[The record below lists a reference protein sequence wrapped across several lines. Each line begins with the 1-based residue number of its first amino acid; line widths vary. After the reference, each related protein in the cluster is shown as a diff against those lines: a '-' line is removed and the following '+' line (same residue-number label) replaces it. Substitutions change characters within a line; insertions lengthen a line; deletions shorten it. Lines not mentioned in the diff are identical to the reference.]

1 MNASYT
7 IRNATDVLRA
17 LSGAGR
23 LRERERWPRER
34 LEAYQRRRLS
44 ELVEHASTHS
54 PFYRALYGGRIRAI
68 DVRLEQLP
76 TVTKAMMMDH
86 LDDFV
91 TDPRLKRPDLE
102 NQLRLVGAADDLFLG
117 EYRVMASSGSS
128 GRKGIYVYDRAAWRA
143 FIGGALR
150 WSRMMGIAPRL
161 PRRRRLA
168 QVAAPDAKHMTF
180 RGAAS
185 MSIGLFKPIR
195 LSATRP
201 IDELVAELN
210 RHQPDALTG
219 YPSIVDLLA
228 AEQLGGRLQIS
239 PSVIS
244 TTSEVRTDQMT
255 ARIREAWGVE
265 PFNCL
270 GLTETGIT
278 AADCSHHRGLH
289 IFEDRCIFEVVD
301 EQGRPVPPGQPGHK
315 VFVTNLDNRTQ
326 PFIRFEVTDLITV
339 DDAPCPCGRTFR
351 RITAIEGRSDDIVE
365 LPRDGGGTIKV
376 HPIQIRSALAAA
388 ESVAQYQV
396 VQTAGGLDVTV
407 VLTGDAVAQ
416 AVVRELERTLGDKLR
431 ALGVAPIS
439 IVVRAADRI
448 DREEGAG
455 KFKLIKASAAV
466 SSTQPVSS
474 QDTKGAGS

>member
-1 MNASYT
+1 MNVGYT

-17 LSGAGR
+17 LGEGGR
-23 LRERERWPRER
+23 LYERERWPREQV
-34 LEAYQRRRLS
+34 EAYQRRRLA

-54 PFYRALYGGRIRAI
+54 PFYRGHYGGRIGASE
-68 DVRLEQLP
+68 VKLEQLP
-76 TVTKAMMMDH
+76 TVTKAMMMDR

-91 TDPRLKRPDLE
+91 TDPRLKRSQLE
-102 NQLRLVGAADDLFLG
+102 NHLRQIGATDDLFLG

-143 FIGGALR
+143 LIGGALR
-150 WSRMMGIAPRL
+150 WSRMVGIAPRL
-161 PRRRRLA
+161 PRRQRLA
-168 QVAAPDAKHMTF
+168 QIAAPDAKHMTF

-185 MSIGLFKPIR
+185 MSIGLFKSIR

-201 IDELVAELN
+201 IEELVAELN

-219 YPSIVDLLA
+219 YPSILDLLA
-228 AEQLGGRLQIS
+228 AEQLEGRLRVS

-244 TTSEVRTDQMT
+244 TTSEVRTEQMT

-265 PFNCL
+265 PFDCL

-278 AADCSHHRGLH
+278 ATDCKHHCGLH
-289 IFEDRCIFEVVD
+289 IFEDKCIFEVVD
-301 EQGRPVPPGQPGHK
+301 EQGRPVKPGEPGHK
-315 VFVTNLDNRTQ
+315 VFVTNLDNLTQ
-326 PFIRFEVTDLITV
+326 PFIRFEITDLVTV

-351 RITAIEGRSDDIVE
+351 RITAIEGRSDDILE
-365 LPRDGGGTIKV
+365 LRRDGGGTVKV

-407 VLTGDAVAQ
+407 VLTRDAA
-416 AVVRELERTLGDKLR
+416 AATVVRDVERTLTEKLR
-431 ALGVAPIS
+431 ALGVAPLS
-439 IVVRAADRI
+439 IVVCAADRI

-455 KFKLIKASAAV
+455 KFKLIKAAAAGC
-466 SSTQPVSS
+466 TAW
-474 QDTKGAGS
+474 KG